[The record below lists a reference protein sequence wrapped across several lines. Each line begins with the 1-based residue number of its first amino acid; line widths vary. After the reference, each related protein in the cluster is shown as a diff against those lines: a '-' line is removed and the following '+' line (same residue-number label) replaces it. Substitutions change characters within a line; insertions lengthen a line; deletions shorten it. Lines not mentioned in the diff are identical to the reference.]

1 MLLYKTYLLLFFNK
15 NEVNIILCNSNWV
28 LDKPGWNPNYPWC
41 NNSAQKWQIGICLLL
56 DYVLFRARRDTAIAN
71 ASMIKSGA
79 AVIDAGRA
87 GVYDL
92 VAHKCLMPLPMD
104 VTVTPLTILDC
115 WELSLRMLSARSLV
129 YRTAVTD
136 TDVLTFTRNATVA
149 EKMHNV
155 PYMSRNVLSQRRQ
168 KLPSSSPDKMRYNDI
183 DIIISSV

>member
-1 MLLYKTYLLLFFNK
+1 
-15 NEVNIILCNSNWV
+15 
-28 LDKPGWNPNYPWC
+28 
-41 NNSAQKWQIGICLLL
+41 LL

-115 WELSLRMLSARSLV
+115 
-129 YRTAVTD
+129 
-136 TDVLTFTRNATVA
+136 
-149 EKMHNV
+149 
-155 PYMSRNVLSQRRQ
+155 
-168 KLPSSSPDKMRYNDI
+168 
-183 DIIISSV
+183 